1 MRCDSGRGSATIGG
15 KSVQQSQ
22 YRQTDSQE
30 YKQCVASIAGL
41 TQFSQS
47 NSSTRTGRLV
57 VVNCSALLSSTG
69 GQCNLLILGVF
80 VGLRQIEQTEVKSEF
95 VCKCLVTK

>member
-1 MRCDSGRGSATIGG
+1 MTAAADR
-15 KSVQQSQ
+15 QQLEASQ

-57 VVNCSALLSSTG
+57 VVNCSALLISSTG

-80 VGLRQIEQTEVKSEF
+80 VGLRQIEQIEVKSEF